1 MTSESTKRVR
11 VLVTLDMPDYFTDE
25 QIIRN
30 MNAHLLPG
38 KAHQNPTV
46 EIIKEI
52 NEQAS

>member
-1 MTSESTKRVR
+1 MTSEATKRVQ

-52 NEQAS
+52 NEQAR